1 MCGDI
6 SATFIVGLISAR
18 KQVGDSIIPA
28 GKGPIISTREGGLI
42 QGTANDDIV
51 MAPGVARGGRNT
63 GNVIISDDQLQ
74 RITSAVSRA
83 QLNIN
88 GKRASSL
95 LQPDFAVTTY
105 SYSV

>member
-1 MCGDI
+1 MAPGIAKTLSTPSI
-6 SATFIVGLISAR
+6 SATPIRTITNNIVE
-18 KQVGDSIIPA
+18 
-28 GKGPIISTREGGLI
+28 RERERNI
-42 QGTANDDIV
+42 GTGTV
-51 MAPGVARGGRNT
+51 T
-63 GNVIISDDQLQ
+63 ISDEQLQ
-74 RITSAVSRA
+74 RITSAVSKA